1 MLNGVEVP
9 QFLTVRT
16 FLMKS
21 IGACASVAASLPLGY
36 QGVLLHI
43 GGMVAGILASWLPH
57 FDLTAGTKRSPRA
70 DRGLTRT
77 VSNAS
82 ATSDANASIRDGGRG
97 AATAAAAAAGAGVV
111 PVRRLGYS
119 MSKVRASP
127 VFAEY
132 MDDADA
138 AFPTSKWLR
147 KLPRIME
154 GITRRLPGALLST
167 PATCRRRAPGN
178 PPP

>member
-1 MLNGVEVP
+1 MYVYQHAHAHAMQELVTMLNGVEVP
-9 QFLTVRT
+9 QFLTPRT

-57 FDLTAGTKRSPRA
+57 FDLTAGTKRHPRGE
-70 DRGLTRT
+70 RGLART
-77 VSNAS
+77 VSNTS
-82 ATSDANASIRDGGRG
+82 ALHTLNSSGGSG
-97 AATAAAAAAGAGVV
+97 GATARTAGSGDSKS
-111 PVRRLGYS
+111 RRLNYS

-132 MDDADA
+132 LDDDQA
-138 AFPTSKWLR
+138 AFPTSKWMR
-147 KLPRIME
+147 KLPRIVE
-154 GITRRLPGALLST
+154 GLARRLPGAS
-167 PATCRRRAPGN
+167 AT
-178 PPP
+178 